1 MKRLAAA
8 LAASA
13 LAWPS
18 VAQTP
23 AAQDWELNLEPASG
37 ALLAVTRYDSGLT
50 IAFRC
55 RDGDFA
61 AVIAGLPASGSPRRN
76 LTLAFRGEAATP
88 SAWTTTDDPTV
99 VVGDYPAP
107 LARQFRQGGA
117 LRLTVPG
124 AAADGRNLTYAVD
137 LPPSAAAIDRV
148 LTRCER
154 PLTDPRDA
162 LLTAVEDSGLSG
174 GVTWARAPS
183 VSFPSRGRYASGFA
197 VVTCLAWP
205 DGRLRDCV
213 VESEHP
219 HDGGFGRQAVRAAEQ
234 ARVRLPD
241 GADGPRQ
248 VGFYTRFRMP
258 DSDDRG

>member
-8 LAASA
+8 LLACLLASPSAAQN
-13 LAWPS
+13 PE
-18 VAQTP
+18 
-23 AAQDWELNLEPASG
+23 AQDWELNLEPDSG

-50 IAFRC
+50 VAFRC

-61 AVIAGLPASGSPRRN
+61 AVLAGLPASQAPRRD
-76 LTLAFRGEAATP
+76 LTLALRDEAPAS

-99 VVGDYPAP
+99 VLGDYPAP
-107 LARQFRQGGA
+107 LAREFRQGGA

-124 AAADGRNLTYAVD
+124 GAADGRNLTYAVD
-137 LPPSAAAIDRV
+137 LPPSAEAIDRV
-148 LTRCER
+148 LTRCNR

-162 LLTAVEDSGLSG
+162 LLTAVGDSGLSG
-174 GVTWARAPS
+174 GATWARPPR
-183 VSFPSRGRYASGFA
+183 VEFPPRSRYASGFA

-219 HDGGFGRQAVRAAEQ
+219 HDGGFGRQAVRAAEG
-234 ARVRLPD
+234 ARVRLPE
-241 GADGPRQ
+241 GAAGPTQ
-248 VGFYTRFRMP
+248 VGFYTRFRLAG
-258 DSDDRG
+258 SDDRG